1 MMLTR
6 EEVETIISNKN
17 GGIEAYMEVA
27 RLAWNDGYSAGRSD
41 GLDTIEDYL
50 KFDDEFRK

>member
-1 MMLTR
+1 MLTR

-27 RLAWNDGYSAGRSD
+27 RLAWNNGYSAGRSD

-50 KFDDEFRK
+50 KFEDEFRE